1 MIAELLVV
9 TERQGKGYVPQCREE
24 DGLYL
29 ARQCSRNGLICWCVD
44 PQGNKVPRSLG
55 AAHEVSCDNE
65 TRKSVSP
72 GYSEGG
78 RLERWTASFC
88 TGGENE
94 LVIDRVTV
102 RREIKRLCR
111 FALDG
116 G

>member
-9 TERQGKGYVPQCREE
+9 TERQGKGYVPQCKEE

-65 TRKSVSP
+65 TRESVSLAIL
-72 GYSEGG
+72 GTRDWTMLLFCVGG
-78 RLERWTASFC
+78 
-88 TGGENE
+88 
-94 LVIDRVTV
+94 
-102 RREIKRLCR
+102 
-111 FALDG
+111 
-116 G
+116 